1 MKNNDKHNDQI
12 LLTSRIRLA
21 RNIAGYPYPSAMS
34 DEEAKELTEKI
45 VDVLHKRDDVW
56 TFHRLD
62 ADRPLQNFYDLE
74 ENRISTQLMS
84 NKEHGGYFIGEN
96 DETIMVMEEDHLR
109 MQDMRKGF
117 YLDEEYENMKN
128 LAHYFEEHLP
138 ISYDKRLG
146 YLTACPTNVGTGL
159 RAGCMM
165 HLPAL
170 DTLGIDQLARSITR
184 MGFVLRGMR
193 GEGSKI
199 IGHVYQISNER
210 TLGLSE
216 EEFLERAK
224 SIAEE
229 VTALERVK
237 RKEMYLDH
245 LIELEDMARRSYGIL
260 RNARIITY
268 EEAML
273 HLSHMKL
280 GIELSVLAPKK
291 DFDFYDVMIDLGRA
305 HLQMERGSFLDEKSS
320 NIYRAN
326 KVRKFIKEVF

>member
-1 MKNNDKHNDQI
+1 MTKDDI

-21 RNIAGYPYPSAMS
+21 RNIKGYPYPGHMR
-34 DEEAKELTEKI
+34 DEEARELTEKI
-45 VDVLHKRDDVW
+45 IDVLHKRDDFW
-56 TFHRLD
+56 TFF
-62 ADRPLQNFYDLE
+62 PLAEVKPLRSLYDLE
-74 ENRISTQLMS
+74 ENRISMQLMK
-84 NKEHGGYFIGEN
+84 NKDQAGYFIGEGG
-96 DETIMVMEEDHLR
+96 ESIMVMEEDHLR

-117 YLDEEYENMKN
+117 FLDEEYERMREI
-128 LAHYFEEHLP
+128 ARAVEDELP
-138 ISYDKRLG
+138 VSFDNKLG

-170 DTLGIDQLARSITR
+170 DTLGMERLARSIAR

-199 IGHVYQISNER
+199 VGHVYQISNER

-216 EEFLERAK
+216 EEFLKRAK
-224 SIAEE
+224 SITAE
-229 VTALERVK
+229 VAALERIK

-245 LIELEDMARRSYGIL
+245 LIELEDMARRSYGVL
-260 RNARIITY
+260 RNARIMSY

-280 GIELSVLAPKK
+280 GIELSVLSPKK
-291 DFDFYDVMIDLGRA
+291 DFDLYDLMISLGKA
-305 HLQMERGSFLDEKSS
+305 HLQMERGSFLDERSS

-326 KVRKFIKEVF
+326 KVRQLIKEVF

>member
-1 MKNNDKHNDQI
+1 MTKDDI

-21 RNIAGYPYPSAMS
+21 RNIKGYPYPGHMR
-34 DEEAKELTEKI
+34 DEEARELTEKI
-45 VDVLHKRDDVW
+45 IDVLHKRDDFW
-56 TFHRLD
+56 TFY
-62 ADRPLQNFYDLE
+62 PLAEVKPLRSLYDLE
-74 ENRISTQLMS
+74 ENRISMQLMK
-84 NKEHGGYFIGEN
+84 NKDQAGYFIGEGG
-96 DETIMVMEEDHLR
+96 ESIMVMEEDHLR

-117 YLDEEYENMKN
+117 FLDEEYERMREI
-128 LAHYFEEHLP
+128 ARAVEDELP
-138 ISYDKRLG
+138 VSFDNKLG

-170 DTLGIDQLARSITR
+170 DTLGMERLARSIAR

-199 IGHVYQISNER
+199 VGHVYQISNER

-216 EEFLERAK
+216 EEFLKRAK
-224 SIAEE
+224 SITAE
-229 VTALERVK
+229 VAALERIK

-245 LIELEDMARRSYGIL
+245 LVELEDMARRSYGIL
-260 RNARIITY
+260 RNARIITF
-268 EEAML
+268 EETML

-280 GIELSVLAPKK
+280 GIDLSVLKPMR
-291 DFDFYDVMIDLGRA
+291 DFDLYDAVIHMGKA
-305 HLQMERGSFLDEKSS
+305 HLQMERESFLDDRSS

-326 KVRKFIKEVF
+326 KVRRFIKEVF

>member
-1 MKNNDKHNDQI
+1 MKNDQI

-21 RNIAGYPYPSAMS
+21 RNIEGYPYPNAMN
-34 DEEAKELTEKI
+34 DGEAEELVQKI
-45 VDVLHKRDDVW
+45 HDVLHARDDVW
-56 TFHRLD
+56 IYRPID
-62 ADRPLQNFYDLE
+62 RDRPLQNLYDLE
-74 ENRISTQLMS
+74 ENSISLQLM
-84 NKEHGGYFIGEN
+84 NNRRGGYFIGE
-96 DETIMVMEEDHLR
+96 DHETVMVMEEDHLR

-117 YLDEEYENMKN
+117 HLDEEYENMKR
-128 LAHYFEEHLP
+128 LAHDIEEELSV
-138 ISYDKRLG
+138 SYDKKLG
-146 YLTACPTNVGTGL
+146 YLTACPSNVGTGL

-170 DTLGIDQLARSITR
+170 DTLGIGQLERSITR

-193 GEGSKI
+193 GEGSSI
-199 IGHVYQISNER
+199 VGHVYQISNER
-210 TLGLSE
+210 TLGMSE
-216 EEFLERAK
+216 EEFLKRAK
-224 SIAEE
+224 SLTAE
-229 VTALERVK
+229 VAALERIK

-280 GIELSVLAPKK
+280 GIELSVLAPKR
-291 DFDFYDVMIDLGRA
+291 DFDFYDAMIRLGKA